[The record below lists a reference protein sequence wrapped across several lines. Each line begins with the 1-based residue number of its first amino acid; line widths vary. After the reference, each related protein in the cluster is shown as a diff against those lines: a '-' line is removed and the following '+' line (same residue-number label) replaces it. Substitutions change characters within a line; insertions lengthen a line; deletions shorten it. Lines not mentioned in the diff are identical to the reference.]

1 MNKIN
6 ILIIVIIV
14 NIFSLT
20 NLFSAGII
28 RGKITDKIQG
38 LSLAGASVSVSESKL
53 GSITNK
59 NGEFT
64 ILNVP
69 VGSYKLT
76 VKYLGFQSVTTK
88 VEVEDNKTSFYQD
101 FDFCQYILQKN
112 Q

>member
-1 MNKIN
+1 MNKKLLFIT
-6 ILIIVIIV
+6 ILLC
-14 NIFSLT
+14 IFSFT
-20 NLFSAGII
+20 NLNSCGTI

-38 LSLAGASVSVSESKL
+38 LSLAGANVSVSESRL
-53 GSITNK
+53 GSISNK

-69 VGSYKLT
+69 VGSYELN